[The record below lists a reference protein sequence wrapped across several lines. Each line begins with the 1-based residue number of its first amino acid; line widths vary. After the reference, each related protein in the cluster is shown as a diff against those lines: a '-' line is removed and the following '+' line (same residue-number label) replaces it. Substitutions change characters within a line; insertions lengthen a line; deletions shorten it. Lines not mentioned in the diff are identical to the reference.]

1 MSCKYCHEE
10 NHSIDSCPNIICKKC
25 NKQGHPQW
33 LCKEKKKNKKSK
45 RKKRKSKKRKSK
57 KRKSKKGKYKKR
69 YIKIQTGGADD
80 EFWAGFDDVGD
91 DVFVDAFGER
101 AAAAAAMVGA
111 AAAFGGPTAA
121 VGAATTLAGAQVVG
135 DTLNATNRVINNNLC
150 ECRGWHFID
159 SDEPEF
165 KCNGC
170 LKPSGLF
177 GLVSGKRPTPRC
189 PSSNSCCRGRFQGV
203 LGRDE
208 LNTVNIIQPGQ
219 QPLPINLCNQC
230 KQSRDEIRAKFPEL
244 TADTDEGIH

>member
-1 MSCKYCHEE
+1 MSDDRISEFKRDDLLKSGIMDDLLRER
-10 NHSIDSCPNIICKKC
+10 NKK
-25 NKQGHPQW
+25 
-33 LCKEKKKNKKSK
+33 KKKNKKSK

-57 KRKSKKGKYKKR
+57 KRKYKKR

-80 EFWAGFDDVGD
+80 AFLTGLDAPDDG
-91 DVFVDAFGER
+91 VFVDAFGER

-111 AAAFGGPTAA
+111 AAALGGPTAA

-159 SDEPEF
+159 SDEPDFEC
-165 KCNGC
+165 KGC

-177 GLVSGKRPTPRC
+177 GLVSGNRPTPRC

-230 KQSRDEIRAKFPEL
+230 KQSRDEIRAKFPGL
-244 TADTDEGIH
+244 TADTDDGIH